1 MEGETMEFGAADMG
15 FMLVATALVML
26 MTPGLAFFYGG
37 LVGRNNVLAIMMQ
50 SFVSLGV
57 TTIVWYVIGFSL
69 AFSGGEGNV
78 IGNLDHVFLND
89 VSITDA
95 YSGEGSIPTMI
106 FFVYQMMFA
115 VITPALITGAFTNR
129 IRFPAFLVFLVAWQ
143 LLVYVPFAHMI
154 WGGGLL
160 ADWGVLDFAGGI
172 PVHTIAGMAAL
183 ASVIYVGR
191 RRIAENAPHNV
202 PFVAL
207 GTALLWFGWFGFN
220 AGSQLKVD
228 AITTIAFVNT
238 QLAAAFAAVTW
249 LLIDWGRTN
258 KPSFVG
264 FLTGAI
270 AGLATITPAAGFVGT
285 GSAVIIG
292 IVAGI
297 VCYAAVEWKN
307 HMKWDDAL
315 DVWAVHGVG
324 GFIGILMLGL
334 FASTSINPGGA
345 DGLFEGEAVFFGKQ
359 AVAVV
364 SASIYAFIATYLI
377 LLGINR
383 FTPVLT
389 DESDEEMGVDQSL
402 HGEVAYL

>member
-1 MEGETMEFGAADMG
+1 MEFGSGDMA
-15 FMLVATALVML
+15 FMLVATALVMI

-37 LVGRNNVLAIMMQ
+37 LVGRNNVLTIMMQ

-57 TTIVWYVIGFSL
+57 TTIVWFAIGFSL
-69 AFSGGEGNV
+69 AFSGGAGNV

-95 YSGEGSIPTMI
+95 YSGEGSIPTI
-106 FFVYQMMFA
+106 VFFVYQMMFA

-129 IRFPAFLVFLVAWQ
+129 IRFPAYLGFLIAWQ

-183 ASVIYVGR
+183 ASVIYLGR
-191 RRIAENAPHNV
+191 RRVAENAPHNV

-228 AITTIAFVNT
+228 AITATAFVNT

-249 LLIDWGRTN
+249 LLIDWRRTN
-258 KPSFVG
+258 KPTFVG
-264 FLTGAI
+264 FLTGAV

-285 GSAVIIG
+285 GSAAIIG
-292 IVAGI
+292 MVAGI
-297 VCYAAVEWKN
+297 VCYGAVEWKN
-307 HMKWDDAL
+307 HMGWDDAL
-315 DVWAVHGVG
+315 DVWAVHGIG
-324 GFIGILMLGL
+324 GFIGIIMLGL
-334 FASTSINPGGA
+334 FASTSINPAGA

-359 AVAVV
+359 VVAVIG
-364 SASIYAFIATYLI
+364 AAIYAFIATYVI
-377 LLGINR
+377 LVVINR

-389 DESDEEMGVDQSL
+389 DKADEEMGVDQPL
-402 HGEVAYL
+402 HGEIAYL

>member
-1 MEGETMEFGAADMG
+1 MDFGAGNIG
-15 FMLVATALVML
+15 FMLIATALVMI

-37 LVGRNNVLAIMMQ
+37 LVGRNNVLTIMMQ

-57 TTIVWYVIGFSL
+57 TTIVWYVVGFSL
-69 AFSGGEGNV
+69 AFSGGEGDV
-78 IGNLDHVFLND
+78 IGNFDHVFLND
-89 VSITDA
+89 VSIADA
-95 YSGEGSIPTMI
+95 YSGEGSIPTLV

-129 IRFPAFLVFLVAWQ
+129 IRFPAYLAFLVAWL

-172 PVHTIAGMAAL
+172 AVHTIAGMAAL

-191 RRIAENAPHNV
+191 RRVAEHAPHNV

-220 AGSQLKVD
+220 AGSQLQVD
-228 AITTIAFVNT
+228 GITALAFVNT
-238 QLAAAFAAVTW
+238 QLAAAFAAITW
-249 LLIDWGRTN
+249 LLIDWQRR
-258 KPSFVG
+258 KQPSFVG
-264 FLTGAI
+264 FLTGAV
-270 AGLATITPAAGFVGT
+270 AGLATITPAAGFVST
-285 GSAVIIG
+285 GSAVIMG
-292 IVAGI
+292 IVAG
-297 VCYAAVEWKN
+297 VLCYSAVEWKN
-307 HMKWDDAL
+307 RMRWDDAL

-324 GFIGILMLGL
+324 GFMGIVMLGL
-334 FASTSINPGGA
+334 FASTSVNGA
-345 DGLFEGEAVFFGKQ
+345 GANGLFEGEGTFFGKQ
-359 AVAVV
+359 VAAVV
-364 SASIYAFIATYLI
+364 GASIYAFVVTYLI
-377 LLGINR
+377 LMAINR

-389 DESDEEMGVDQSL
+389 DEADEEAGVDQSL

>member
-1 MEGETMEFGAADMG
+1 MEFGTGDMA

-37 LVGRNNVLAIMMQ
+37 LVGRNNVLTIMMQ
-50 SFVSLGV
+50 SFVSLGI
-57 TTIVWYVIGFSL
+57 TTIVWYVVGFSL
-69 AFSGGEGNV
+69 AFSGGEGSV
-78 IGNLDHVFLND
+78 IGNFDHVFLNN

-95 YSGEGSIPTMI
+95 YSGEGSIPTMV

-129 IRFPAFLVFLVAWQ
+129 IRFPAYLSFLIAWQ

-183 ASVIYVGR
+183 ASVIYLGR
-191 RRIAENAPHNV
+191 RRVAENAPHNV

-228 AITTIAFVNT
+228 AITATAFVNT

-249 LLIDWGRTN
+249 LVIDWRRTD

-270 AGLATITPAAGFVGT
+270 AGLATITPAAGFVST

-297 VCYAAVEWKN
+297 VCYGAVEWKN
-307 HMKWDDAL
+307 RMEWDDAL

-324 GFIGILMLGL
+324 GFIGIIMLGL

-359 AVAVV
+359 AVAAI
-364 SASIYAFIATYLI
+364 SAAVYAFIATYVI
-377 LLGINR
+377 LVVINR

-389 DESDEEMGVDQSL
+389 DEADEETGVDQSL
-402 HGEVAYL
+402 HGEFAYL

>member
-1 MEGETMEFGAADMG
+1 MEFGSGDMA
-15 FMLVATALVML
+15 FMLVATALVMI

-37 LVGRNNVLAIMMQ
+37 LVGRNNVLTIMMQ

-57 TTIVWYVIGFSL
+57 TTIVWYAIGFSL
-69 AFSGGEGNV
+69 AFSGGAGNV
-78 IGNLDHVFLND
+78 IGNLDHVFLSG

-95 YSGEGSIPTMI
+95 YSGEGSIPTI
-106 FFVYQMMFA
+106 VFFVYQMMFA

-129 IRFPAFLVFLVAWQ
+129 IRFPAYLGFLIAWQ

-191 RRIAENAPHNV
+191 RRVAENAPHNV

-207 GTALLWFGWFGFN
+207 GTALLWFGWCGFN

-228 AITTIAFVNT
+228 AITATAFVNT
-238 QLAAAFAAVTW
+238 QLAASFAAVTW
-249 LLIDWGRTN
+249 LLIDWRRAS
-258 KPSFVG
+258 KPTFVG
-264 FLTGAI
+264 FLTGAV

-285 GSAVIIG
+285 GSAAIIG

-297 VCYAAVEWKN
+297 VCYGAVEWKN
-307 HMKWDDAL
+307 RMGWDDAL
-315 DVWAVHGVG
+315 DVWAVHGIG
-324 GFIGILMLGL
+324 GFIGIIMLGL
-334 FASTSINPGGA
+334 FASTSINPDGA
-345 DGLFEGEAVFFGKQ
+345 DGLFEGEVVFLGKQ
-359 AVAVV
+359 AVAVI
-364 SASIYAFIATYLI
+364 SAAIYAFIATYVI
-377 LLGINR
+377 LVVINR

-389 DESDEEMGVDQSL
+389 DEADEEMGVDQPL
-402 HGEVAYL
+402 HGEIAYL

>member
-57 TTIVWYVIGFSL
+57 TTIVWHVIGFSL

-129 IRFPAFLVFLVAWQ
+129 IRFPAFLGFLVAWQ

-191 RRIAENAPHNV
+191 RRIVENAPHNV

-307 HMKWDDAL
+307 RMKWDDAL